1 MAVSEILRNVG
12 IVIGGVLGIYLA
24 WKRVTAANRQAE
36 AQTKQTELQRRVFVD
51 ELFNRAVGQL
61 KHEKLEVRLGAIF
74 TLRQICDD
82 YSDLSRPILETLAA
96 YVRENRIEYGDE
108 LPPADVREVM
118 NILRDKLGGTG

>member
-1 MAVSEILRNVG
+1 MLALSLAAVSESILPGSGSPQQTGKPRHK
-12 IVIGGVLGIYLA
+12 LA
-24 WKRVTAANRQAE
+24 RLNFSAGYSLMNSST
-36 AQTKQTELQRRVFVD
+36 
-51 ELFNRAVGQL
+51 RAVGQL

-96 YVRENRIEYGDE
+96 YVRENRIEYGDD
-108 LPPADVREVM
+108 LPPADIREVM